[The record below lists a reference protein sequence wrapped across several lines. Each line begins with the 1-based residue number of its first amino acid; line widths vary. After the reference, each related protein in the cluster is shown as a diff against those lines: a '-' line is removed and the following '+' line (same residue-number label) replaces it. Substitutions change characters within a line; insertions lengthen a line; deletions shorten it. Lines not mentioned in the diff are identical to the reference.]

1 MEQETGRSMVDE
13 TVSYSFFGVPDG
25 QRGGSLLSDGKSG
38 IAAELSR
45 ECLP

>member
-1 MEQETGRSMVDE
+1 MEREAGRSMVDE
-13 TVSYSFFGVPDG
+13 TVSYSFFRAPDG
-25 QRGGSLLSDGKSG
+25 QQGGSLLTDGKSG